1 MTPTDLL
8 NELTRRGVILEP
20 NGDRL
25 RYKAP
30 VGVLT
35 PELKQA
41 IAAQKAAL
49 VQILAGEALAPEALK
64 LSDNRAIIALK
75 VWSAMLGEAVWVVAD
90 DFPQEAWPGDALTY
104 KHQEV
109 KILRQI
115 GRDTLAWVHATK
127 QMFGAQVIAG
137 GRRRCTPPEA
147 PA

>member
-8 NELTRRGVILEP
+8 NELTHRGVILEP
-20 NGDRL
+20 IGDRL

-41 IAAQKAAL
+41 LAAQKAAL
-49 VQILAGEALAPEALK
+49 VQLLTGEGLVLAAPK
-64 LSDNRAIIALK
+64 LPDDSAFIALK
-75 VWSAMLGEAVWVVAD
+75 VWSTILDAAIWVVAD
-90 DFPQEAWPGDALTY
+90 DLPKEAWPEGALTY
-104 KHQEV
+104 THEEV

-115 GRDTLAWVHATK
+115 GQDTVAWVHATK

-137 GRRRCTPPEA
+137 GRRRCAHPEA